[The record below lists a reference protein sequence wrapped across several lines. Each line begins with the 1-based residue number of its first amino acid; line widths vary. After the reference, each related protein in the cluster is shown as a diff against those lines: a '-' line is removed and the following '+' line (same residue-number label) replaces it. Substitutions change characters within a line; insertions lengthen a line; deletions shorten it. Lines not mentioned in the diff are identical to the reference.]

1 VLISYNGVL
10 TRSDDKIFSSESRIY
25 KYGDGYFESIKI
37 LNRQAFLFDKHY
49 NRIHRAAALFKL
61 PLKERWTQKYFEDQI
76 ELLSLKTGVVNGRC
90 RMTFYRDAEG
100 YYAPESNRCGFL
112 IEMTEGPN
120 RFYLNDKGLVLG
132 SFQQLLK
139 PSNFTSFF
147 KSLSCITYV
156 MAGIYA
162 VEHNLN
168 SVVLYNENLRVS
180 EIHNANIFVIIEDD
194 ILTPAL
200 SEYCLD
206 GVMRQYIIEKLKMAG
221 KNIIETEITEED
233 LLSADEVFVSNAS
246 QGMQWVESYEG
257 KNYSFAK
264 TQEIFAEVLG
274 I

>member
-1 VLISYNGVL
+1 MLISYNGVL

-25 KYGDGYFESIKI
+25 KYGDGFFESIKI
-37 LNRQAFLFDKHY
+37 LNRRAFLFKEHY
-49 NRIHRAAALFKL
+49 NRIQRASALFKL
-61 PLKERWTQKYFEDQI
+61 PLKERWTQTYFEEQL
-76 ELLSLKTGVVNGRC
+76 ELLSLKTGVINGRC
-90 RMTFYRDAEG
+90 RITFYRDSEG

-147 KSLSCITYV
+147 KSLSCIQYV

-168 SVVLYNENLRVS
+168 SVVLYNENLRVC
-180 EIHNANIFVIIEDD
+180 EVHNANIFLIIEDD

-206 GVMRQYIIEKLKMAG
+206 GVMRQHIIEKLKALN
-221 KNIIETEITEED
+221 KNIIETEITEDD
-233 LLSADEVFVSNAS
+233 LLSAEEVFVTNAT

-257 KNYSFAK
+257 KHYGFSK

-274 I
+274 